1 MQRETRTAH
10 YVVGVLTALSF
21 VLLSLPL
28 SSPVRAVKACA
39 SYILDPLSYEGE
51 RGYQKLAQ
59 APERVRALL
68 SADIDNRR
76 LQEQVRGT
84 AWLKTTVESLSVENE
99 RLRRELGLKT
109 PPAPHPLWAHVM
121 ERDPLRW
128 YSAVSV
134 DAGQDRG
141 VSLNDAVLGRVDDA
155 AVAVGRVV
163 DVRPRESTVLLLTDE
178 RSAVAAYLSSGTLE
192 GLVQGQSQNPS
203 RLLMNYINTEAK
215 IVPGDAVYTSPTSAT
230 FPPDV
235 LVGRVAEVNPRDQF
249 LAFQSV
255 QVVPALDAASLQEVL
270 ILRARAPVGEKAF
283 IPASGDAGP
292 PPASVAAPAAAA
304 PPAPAAAPA
313 RRRRPA
319 PAAPPPDSAP
329 APAAPPASGA
339 PESSAAPAPAEGT
352 P

>member
-10 YVVGVLTALSF
+10 YIVGVLTALSF

-28 SSPVRAVKACA
+28 SSPVRAIKACA

-59 APERVRALL
+59 APERVRSLL

-76 LQEQVRGT
+76 LQEQVRTT

-109 PPAPHPLWAHVM
+109 PASPHPLWAHVM

-141 VSLNDAVLGRVDDA
+141 VSLNDAVLGRLDDA

-163 DVRPRESTVLLLTDE
+163 DVRPRKSTVLLLTDE

-192 GLVQGQSQNPS
+192 GLVQGQSQNPA
-203 RLLMNYINTEAK
+203 RLLMNYINSEAK
-215 IVPGDAVYTSPTSAT
+215 IVPGDSVYTSPTSAT

-235 LVGRVAEVNPRDQF
+235 LVGRVAEVNPRDPF

-270 ILRARAPVGEKAF
+270 ILRARAPVGEKA
-283 IPASGDAGP
+283 P
-292 PPASVAAPAAAA
+292 APADAPSAAA
-304 PPAPAAAPA
+304 PPAVSTAAAAASAPPA

-319 PAAPPPDSAP
+319 PIAARPPDATSPAPAP
-329 APAAPPASGA
+329 APAAAAGTAAPPAEA
-339 PESSAAPAPAEGT
+339 T
-352 P
+352 R